1 MNRRHTVPFVTV
13 LIVAMVVSTF
23 QLFVIAVLAAEIIDE
38 FGVTKW
44 QIGMLGAAN
53 TGVGALMAPWLGR
66 LTDRLGARNATGL
79 VFATSGLGMIVTAA
93 AGTYAILILGSLI
106 SGVPQGWSNAATNK
120 LISAR
125 SSLKSSGLITGFK
138 QSGVQ
143 LGSFIAGLSMPAIA
157 VNFDWHVGL
166 VGIGVATI
174 LAAGAAMW
182 VLLPDHVVATSSHT
196 ASSRTRLPPFV
207 FQVAVYA
214 LFVGLAAGGVGRFI
228 PLFANEKLGFSL
240 QGAGIVF
247 AFQGALG
254 IVARLM
260 WGRATESRLPLRGS
274 LLAMALG
281 GAGVFVLLLLATSI
295 GGWILWP
302 IAALMAFTTSA
313 WNVVAMLA
321 VIRSVPVADA
331 GRATGVVMMAFLGG
345 LTISGPAVGWSID
358 RTGGYSEAW
367 WGLLVLVL
375 IGALSVSREFGAG
388 KSTFG

>member
-1 MNRRHTVPFVTV
+1 MNRQHTVPFVVV
-13 LIVAMVVSTF
+13 LVVAMVVSTF

-79 VFATSGLGMIVTAA
+79 VFATSGLGMIMTAT
-93 AGTYAILILGSLI
+93 AGTYALLVFGSLI

-120 LISAR
+120 LIAAR
-125 SSLKSSGLITGFK
+125 SGLKSSGLITGFK

-143 LGSFIAGLSMPAIA
+143 LGSFMAGMVMPAVA
-157 VNFDWHVGL
+157 VNFDWHAGL

-174 LAAGAAMW
+174 LAGGLAMW
-182 VLLPDHVVATSSHT
+182 VLVPDRAVATSTHLT
-196 ASSRTRLPPFV
+196 PSRTPLPSFV

-240 QGAGIVF
+240 QGAGVVF

-260 WGRATESRLPLRGS
+260 WGRATEARLPLRGS

-321 VIRSVPVADA
+321 VIRSVPVAEA

-358 RTGGYSEAW
+358 RTGGYSQAW
-367 WGLLVLVL
+367 WALLAMVL
-375 IGALSVSREFGAG
+375 IGAVSVSREFGQG